1 MNIITV
7 TTRTAS
13 GGDFV
18 SLNVTQCPDG
28 WLFQVS
34 DSCELEYTVP
44 ADILPEIPSVDG
56 LMKFIDAI
64 RMDGEPDFRGLVLGF
79 LEMNFPEDRE
89 YLDSQIK
96 EARGFLTIESS
107 DFPQLVKDYKT
118 RVDAYID
125 RLSK

>member
-18 SLNVTQCPDG
+18 SLNATQCPDG

-34 DSCELEYTVP
+34 DSCELEYTLP
-44 ADILPEIPSVDG
+44 ADILPDIPSVDG

-64 RMDGEPDFRGLVLGF
+64 RMDGEPDFKGLVLGF
-79 LEMNFPEDRE
+79 LEMNFPADRK
-89 YLDSQIK
+89 YSYSQIK
-96 EARGFLTIESS
+96 EARGFLTIES
-107 DFPQLVKDYKT
+107 DDLPQLVKDYET
-118 RVDAYID
+118 RVGAYID
-125 RLSK
+125 NLAN

>member
-18 SLNVTQCPDG
+18 SLNATQCPDG

-34 DSCELEYTVP
+34 DSCELEYTLP
-44 ADILPEIPSVDG
+44 ADILPDIPSVHG

-64 RMDGEPDFRGLVLGF
+64 RMNGEPDFKGLVLGF
-79 LEMNFPEDRE
+79 LEMNFPADRK
-89 YLDSQIK
+89 YSHSQIK
-96 EARGFLTIESS
+96 EARGFLTIESA
-107 DFPQLVKDYKT
+107 DLPQLVKDYET
-118 RVDAYID
+118 RVGDYID
-125 RLSK
+125 NLAN